1 MDFPDSDI
9 PEEDKFFADLPST
22 YVPIPIVDE
31 MCEKKCCSVRALP
44 LRCCKALSIHKS
56 QGMTVGPG
64 KPFKFVTVYYPTKR
78 SSAGSTPGLELV
90 ATSRAEKLDYL
101 AVGNVEAEFSKQ
113 LLGSIGTTK
122 AYETRKTYLQKVKAR
137 AEESANRIKEKITLL
152 DENTVQTYEGGCE
165 FLLAWYNS
173 IKDGTD

>member
-1 MDFPDSDI
+1 M
-9 PEEDKFFADLPST
+9 
-22 YVPIPIVDE
+22 
-31 MCEKKCCSVRALP
+31 
-44 LRCCKALSIHKS
+44 
-56 QGMTVGPG
+56 
-64 KPFKFVTVYYPTKR
+64 
-78 SSAGSTPGLELV
+78 
-90 ATSRAEKLDYL
+90 
-101 AVGNVEAEFSKQ
+101 GNVEAEFSKQ